1 MKIKRLRLINSNH
14 AWGREG
20 LIQIYW
26 LYEKALK
33 GRLCVNCEVSNK
45 HFIPGYVVL
54 LLSSFTSRD
63 LTFLPIF
70 FFPSAFD
77 CGSSGAQCCSLCS
90 KGSFQLHIV
99 MAGADVDC
107 FDLQQVQGRTPYLG
121 WCCRH
126 SINALGRQQQLKATS
141 LHAFGCQRMCLSWD
155 RLRCPAATIPPV
167 SCVYSSKGVC
177 VFTSALPGPGCW
189 L

>member
-1 MKIKRLRLINSNH
+1 MKRHWKEDFVLIVKSQINTLYQDMWYCCFLVLRAEI
-14 AWGREG
+14 
-20 LIQIYW
+20 
-26 LYEKALK
+26 
-33 GRLCVNCEVSNK
+33 
-45 HFIPGYVVL
+45 
-54 LLSSFTSRD
+54 LLS
-63 LTFLPIF
+63 FLFF

-141 LHAFGCQRMCLSWD
+141 LHAFGCQRMFLSWD